1 MNDAVNLNGQSSGA
15 ATSLNHGPLHLV
27 TLGALG
33 VVFGDI
39 GTSPL
44 YALKACLTAGG
55 NPLPGPADVLGVL
68 SLIFWALLLIITVKY
83 VGCVLRADNRGEGGA
98 LALMALVIGEGKI
111 QRPALIATLAL
122 LGCAL
127 FYGDGCITP
136 AVSVLSAIEGL
147 EVAEPT
153 LDKAVVPLAVIC
165 LLGLFAFQRHGTG
178 AIGNLFGPVMLLWFL
193 VLALLGVR
201 SIVQAPLVLWAVNP
215 FYAVKF
221 LYVHSGVAL
230 AVLGGVFLAVTGG
243 EALYAD
249 LGHFGREP
257 IRLAWFFVAWPAL
270 ILNYF
275 GQGALIL
282 THPAAIENPFYLLAP
297 SWALLPLVFLA
308 TAATIIASQAV
319 ISGVFSITQQAEHL
333 GFLPRIRV
341 LQTSDT
347 SIGQIYVPSV
357 NWILCAATVGLVLA
371 FRSSDALT
379 HAYGIAVA
387 GTMVIQTTLLTM
399 LLIGRWPQPKER
411 IFLLVAVPMG
421 LVDLLFFTANAEKIP
436 SGGWFPLVFGFMI
449 FVVMRTWMRGRTVVS
464 EQMRRQE
471 RSTQSFLAEI
481 ARDPPQR
488 VPGIAVFMS
497 GNNQGIPRTLAR
509 NARYNGVLHAHTILM
524 SVTTARIPRVSR
536 GGKIKITR
544 IAEGIDRVETQVG
557 FMERPDVPRL
567 LRDAEKAGL
576 GYRTDNAAYFLGRD
590 EIVIASPR
598 GMARW
603 RKYLFMFLA
612 RNSEFAGAHFGIPP
626 ERIIE
631 LGGQVQI

>member
-1 MNDAVNLNGQSSGA
+1 MTDSVGDTEVLTGHSQHQGSR
-15 ATSLNHGPLHLV
+15 SLL

-55 NPLPGPADVLGVL
+55 ATPTSGDVLGVL
-68 SLIFWALLLIITVKY
+68 ALIFWALLLIITVKY
-83 VGCVLRADNRGEGGA
+83 IGCVLRADNRGEGGA
-98 LALMALVIGEGKI
+98 LALMALVIGEGKV
-111 QRPALIATLAL
+111 QRPALIAILAL

-147 EVAEPT
+147 KIAEPS
-153 LDKAVVPLAVIC
+153 LDRAIVPMVVVC
-165 LLGLFAFQRHGTG
+165 LVVLFAFQRHGTG
-178 AIGNLFGPVMLLWFL
+178 AIGTLFGPVMLIWFFSL
-193 VLALLGVR
+193 GALGIA
-201 SIVQAPLVLWAVNP
+201 SIVHAPVVLSAVNP
-215 FYAVKF
+215 WHAIKF
-221 LYVHSGVAL
+221 VMVHRGVAL
-230 AVLGGVFLAVTGG
+230 GVLGAVFLAVTGG

-282 THPAAIENPFYLLAP
+282 NNPAAIENPFFLLAP
-297 SWALLPLVFLA
+297 AWALLPMVFLA
-308 TAATIIASQAV
+308 TAASIIASQAV

-333 GFLPRIRV
+333 GFLPRMRV
-341 LQTSDT
+341 LQTSDK

-357 NWILCAATVGLVLA
+357 NWILCAASVGLVLA

-379 HAYGIAVA
+379 NAYGIAVA
-387 GTMVIQTTLLTM
+387 GTMVIQTSLLVTLLW
-399 LLIGRWPQPKER
+399 GRFSQPKER
-411 IFLLVAVPMG
+411 VFLFIALPLG
-421 LVDLLFFTANAEKIP
+421 LVDLMFFAANAEKIP
-436 SGGWFPLVFGFMI
+436 AGGWFPLLFGFVI
-449 FVVMRTWMRGRTVVS
+449 FLVMRTWMRGRIVVG

-471 RSTQSFLAEI
+471 RSTASFLTEI
-481 ARDPPQR
+481 ERDKPLR
-488 VPGIAVFMS
+488 VSGIAVFLT

-509 NARYNGVLHAHTILM
+509 NARYNGVLHAHTILLC
-524 SVTTARIPRVSR
+524 VTTARIPRVPR
-536 GGKIKITR
+536 GGRIKITR
-544 IAEGIDRVETQVG
+544 IAEGLDRVETQVG

>member
-1 MNDAVNLNGQSSGA
+1 MNEAVNGNAQVVGVGTAQ
-15 ATSLNHGPLHLV
+15 NHGPLHV
-27 TLGALG
+27 VALGALG

-44 YALKACLTAGG
+44 YALKACLTAAG
-55 NPLPGPADVLGVL
+55 NAVPVAGDVLGVL

-98 LALMALVIGEGKI
+98 LALMALVIGEGKF

-147 EVAEPT
+147 QVAEPT
-153 LDKAVVPLAVIC
+153 LSRAVVPLAVIC
-165 LLGLFAFQRHGTG
+165 LLVLFAFQRHGTG
-178 AIGNLFGPVMLLWFL
+178 AIGKLFGPIMLLWFL
-193 VLALLGVR
+193 CLALLGVR
-201 SIVQAPLVLWAVNP
+201 NIVQAPFVLAAMNP
-215 FYAVKF
+215 WYAASFVISHRTVSF
-221 LYVHSGVAL
+221 
-230 AVLGGVFLAVTGG
+230 AVLGAVFLAVTGG

-257 IRLAWFFVAWPAL
+257 IRLAWLCVAWPAL
-270 ILNYF
+270 VLNYF

-282 THPAAIENPFYLLAP
+282 TNPAALENPFYLLAP
-297 SWALLPLVFLA
+297 PWALLPLVILA

-379 HAYGIAVA
+379 DAYGIAVA
-387 GTMVIQTTLLTM
+387 GTMVIQTALLVTLLF
-399 LLIGRWPQPKER
+399 GRWNQPKER
-411 IFLLVAVPMG
+411 LFLLVALPMG
-421 LVDLLFFTANAEKIP
+421 LVDLLFFAANAEKIP
-436 SGGWFPLVFGFMI
+436 TGGWFPVLFGFCV

-471 RSTQSFLAEI
+471 RSIQSFLAEI
-481 ARDPPQR
+481 ERDPPQR

-509 NARYNGVLHAHTILM
+509 NTRYNGVLHAHTILM
-524 SVTTARIPRVSR
+524 SVTTARIPRVPR
-536 GGKIKITR
+536 GGKIKISR
-544 IAEGIDRVETQVG
+544 IADGIDRVETQVG

>member
-1 MNDAVNLNGQSSGA
+1 M
-15 ATSLNHGPLHLV
+15 
-27 TLGALG
+27 
-33 VVFGDI
+33 
-39 GTSPL
+39 
-44 YALKACLTAGG
+44 
-55 NPLPGPADVLGVL
+55 
-68 SLIFWALLLIITVKY
+68 
-83 VGCVLRADNRGEGGA
+83 
-98 LALMALVIGEGKI
+98 
-111 QRPALIATLAL
+111 
-122 LGCAL
+122 
-127 FYGDGCITP
+127 
-136 AVSVLSAIEGL
+136 
-147 EVAEPT
+147 
-153 LDKAVVPLAVIC
+153 
-165 LLGLFAFQRHGTG
+165 
-178 AIGNLFGPVMLLWFL
+178 
-193 VLALLGVR
+193 
-201 SIVQAPLVLWAVNP
+201 
-215 FYAVKF
+215 
-221 LYVHSGVAL
+221 
-230 AVLGGVFLAVTGG
+230 
-243 EALYAD
+243 
-249 LGHFGREP
+249 
-257 IRLAWFFVAWPAL
+257 
-270 ILNYF
+270 
-275 GQGALIL
+275 
-282 THPAAIENPFYLLAP
+282 
-297 SWALLPLVFLA
+297 
-308 TAATIIASQAV
+308 
-319 ISGVFSITQQAEHL
+319 
-333 GFLPRIRV
+333 

-379 HAYGIAVA
+379 NAYGIAVA

-399 LLIGRWPQPKER
+399 LLIGRWPQAKER
-411 IFLLVAVPMG
+411 VFLLVAVPMG
-421 LVDLLFFTANAEKIP
+421 LVDLLFFAANAEKIP
-436 SGGWFPLVFGFMI
+436 SGGWFPVMFGFMI

>member
-1 MNDAVNLNGQSSGA
+1 MNESTNGNGHGHSHRQ
-15 ATSLNHGPLHLV
+15 GPLYLV

-44 YALKACLTAGG
+44 YALKACLTAVGTAA
-55 NPLPGPADVLGVL
+55 PSTADVLGVL
-68 SLIFWALLLIITVKY
+68 SLIFWALMLIITVKY

-98 LALMALVIGEGKI
+98 LALMALVIGEGKF
-111 QRPALIATLAL
+111 QKPAVIATLAL

-147 EVAEPT
+147 KIAEPT
-153 LDKAVVPLAVIC
+153 LDRAIVPMALVC
-165 LLGLFAFQRHGTG
+165 LFVLFAFQRHGTG
-178 AIGNLFGPVMLLWFL
+178 AIGYCFGPVMLLWFI
-193 VLALLGVR
+193 VLAILGV
-201 SIVQAPLVLWAVNP
+201 SNIVHAPRVLAAVNP
-215 FYAVKF
+215 WFAVQF
-221 LYVHSGVAL
+221 VILHGGVAL
-230 AVLGGVFLAVTGG
+230 GVLGAVFLAVTGG

-249 LGHFGREP
+249 LGHFGRDP
-257 IRLAWFFVAWPAL
+257 IRLAWFFVTWPAL

-282 THPAAIENPFYLLAP
+282 TDPAAVENPFYLLAP

-319 ISGVFSITQQAEHL
+319 ISGVFSITQQAEQL

-341 LQTSDT
+341 LQTSDK

-357 NWILCAATVGLVLA
+357 NWILCAATIGLVVA
-371 FRSSDALT
+371 FRTSDALT
-379 HAYGIAVA
+379 NAYGIAVA
-387 GTMVIQTTLLTM
+387 GTMVIQTTLLV
-399 LLIGRWPQPKER
+399 L
-411 IFLLVAVPMG
+411 LLVGRFHQPGERMYLFIALPMG
-421 LVDLLFFTANAEKIP
+421 LVDILFFAANAEKIP
-436 SGGWFPLVFGFMI
+436 AGGWFPVLFGLCI
-449 FVVMRTWMRGRTVVS
+449 FVVMRTWMRGRIVVS

-471 RSTQSFLAEI
+471 RSTASFLAEI
-481 ARDPPQR
+481 ERDPPQR
-488 VPGIAVFMS
+488 VPGIAVFLS

-509 NARYNGVLHAHTILM
+509 NTRYNGVLHAHTILM
-524 SVTTARIPRVSR
+524 SVTTARIPRVPR
-536 GGKIKITR
+536 GGRIKVSR
-544 IAEGIDRVETQVG
+544 ISEGIDRVETQVG

>member
-1 MNDAVNLNGQSSGA
+1 MLIWF
-15 ATSLNHGPLHLV
+15 L
-27 TLGALG
+27 
-33 VVFGDI
+33 
-39 GTSPL
+39 
-44 YALKACLTAGG
+44 
-55 NPLPGPADVLGVL
+55 VLGVL
-68 SLIFWALLLIITVKY
+68 
-83 VGCVLRADNRGEGGA
+83 G
-98 LALMALVIGEGKI
+98 
-111 QRPALIATLAL
+111 
-122 LGCAL
+122 
-127 FYGDGCITP
+127 
-136 AVSVLSAIEGL
+136 VS
-147 EVAEPT
+147 
-153 LDKAVVPLAVIC
+153 
-165 LLGLFAFQRHGTG
+165 
-178 AIGNLFGPVMLLWFL
+178 N
-193 VLALLGVR
+193 
-201 SIVQAPLVLWAVNP
+201 IVHQPLVLMAVNP
-215 FYAVKF
+215 WYAVQF
-221 LYVHSGVAL
+221 VFSHSGVAFG
-230 AVLGGVFLAVTGG
+230 VLGAVFLAVTGG

-257 IRLAWFFVAWPAL
+257 IRLAWFFVTWPAL

-282 THPAAIENPFYLLAP
+282 TNPAAIENPFYLLAP

-341 LQTSDT
+341 LQTSDK

-357 NWILCAATVGLVLA
+357 NWILCAATVGLVIA
-371 FRSSDALT
+371 FRTSDALT
-379 HAYGIAVA
+379 NAYGIAVA
-387 GTMVIQTTLLTM
+387 GTMVLQTTLLVM
-399 LLIGRWPQPKER
+399 LLIGRWAQPRER
-411 IFLLVAVPMG
+411 VYLFIALPMG
-421 LVDLLFFTANAEKIP
+421 LVDLLFFAANAEKIP
-436 SGGWFPLVFGFMI
+436 AGGWFPVLFGLCI
-449 FVVMRTWMRGRTVVS
+449 FVVMRTWMRGRIVVS

-471 RSTQSFLAEI
+471 RSTASFLAELE
-481 ARDPPQR
+481 REPPQR
-488 VPGIAVFMS
+488 VPGIAVFLS

-509 NARYNGVLHAHTILM
+509 NTRYNGVLHAHTILM
-524 SVTTARIPRVSR
+524 SVTTARIPRVPR
-536 GGKIKITR
+536 GGRIKVSR

-557 FMERPDVPRL
+557 FMERPDVPKL

>member
-1 MNDAVNLNGQSSGA
+1 MNDATNGNGNGGGHAHRQ
-15 ATSLNHGPLHLV
+15 GPMYLV

-44 YALKACLTAGG
+44 YALKACLSAGG
-55 NPLPGPADVLGVL
+55 NATPGPGDVLGVL
-68 SLIFWALLLIITVKY
+68 SLIFWALGLIITVKY
-83 VGCVLRADNRGEGGA
+83 VGCVLRSYNRGEGGA
-98 LALMALVIGEGKI
+98 LALMALVIGEGKV
-111 QRPALIATLAL
+111 QRPAVIATLAL

-147 EVAEPT
+147 KIAEPT
-153 LDKAVVPLAVIC
+153 LDRAIVPMAIACLVV
-165 LLGLFAFQRHGTG
+165 LFAFQRHGTG
-178 AIGNLFGPVMLLWFL
+178 AIGFFFGPIMLLWFA
-193 VLALLGVR
+193 VLAVLGLS
-201 SIVQAPLVLWAVNP
+201 SIVHAPLVLMAVNP
-215 FYAVKF
+215 WYAVQF
-221 LYVHSGVAL
+221 VIVHSNVAL
-230 AVLGGVFLAVTGG
+230 AVLGAVFLAVTGG

-282 THPAAIENPFYLLAP
+282 TNPAAVENPFYLLAP

-341 LQTSDT
+341 LQTSDK
-347 SIGQIYVPSV
+347 SIGQIYVPAV
-357 NWILCAATVGLVLA
+357 NWILCVATVGLVLA
-371 FRSSDALT
+371 FRTSDNLT
-379 HAYGIAVA
+379 NAYGIAVA
-387 GTMVIQTTLLTM
+387 GTMVIQTTLLVM
-399 LLIGRWPQPKER
+399 LLLGRWSQPRER
-411 IFLLVAVPMG
+411 VFLFVALPMG
-421 LVDLLFFTANAEKIP
+421 LVDLMFFAANAEKIP
-436 SGGWFPLVFGFMI
+436 AGGWFPVLFGLCI
-449 FVVMRTWMRGRTVVS
+449 FTVMRTWMRGRIVVS

-471 RSTQSFLAEI
+471 RSTASFLAELE
-481 ARDPPQR
+481 REPPQR
-488 VPGIAVFMS
+488 VPGIAVFLS

-509 NARYNGVLHAHTILM
+509 NARYNGVMHAHTILM
-524 SVTTARIPRVSR
+524 SVTTARIPRVPR
-536 GGKIKITR
+536 GGRIKVSR

-557 FMERPDVPRL
+557 FMERPDVPKL

-590 EIVIASPR
+590 EIVVASPR